1 MNSNKQILKWIC
13 ALTISI
19 VVYNECVVYFV
30 SYMSWPLNHASSI
43 KSINTTEGSTLRLL
57 LVADPQLI
65 GEDDEPWTY
74 GWLARWDADRFLH
87 NTYMLA
93 YNYVHPHSVIFLG
106 DLFDEG
112 LKASDQQF
120 RRYFDRFQ
128 SVFQLKNPASESTKF
143 VYLSGDN
150 DVGGEYFGDR
160 TDKLNERFE
169 SLFATSL
176 VDAFDLNDHVRFVK
190 LDLDR
195 TVSFYTSV
203 KRNYL
208 LKERLKPLEA
218 STNKNDHDRFMVI
231 LNHATLL
238 NRDPRELRAVSG
250 KISDPIR
257 YFGPKFNQFLYALKL
272 NEDLNAALVIKGD
285 SHKFYIARYSHS
297 LDRVEESFTY
307 KENPSNFYIV
317 QLKPYNSNSGRVKSF
332 HEISVP
338 TCSYRMGVP
347 NMAYGMLTISE

>member
-1 MNSNKQILKWIC
+1 MNSNKHILKWIC

-19 VVYNECVVYFV
+19 VVYNECIVYFV
-30 SYMSWPLNHASSI
+30 SYMSWPPNHASSI

-74 GWLARWDADRFLH
+74 GWLARWDSDRYLH

-93 YNYVHPHSVIFLG
+93 YNYVKPHSVVFLG

-120 RRYFDRFQ
+120 RRYFDRFK
-128 SVFQLKNPASESTKF
+128 SAFQLKSAASESTKF

-169 SLFATSL
+169 TVFGTSL

-208 LKERLKPLEA
+208 LKERLRPLEA
-218 STNKNDHDRFMVI
+218 STVKSDHDRFMVI

-238 NRDPRELRAVSG
+238 NRDPRELRAVSEAF
-250 KISDPIR
+250 
-257 YFGPKFNQFLYALKL
+257 FGHLA
-272 NEDLNAALVIKGD
+272 D
-285 SHKFYIARYSHS
+285 HS
-297 LDRVEESFTY
+297 LIESCF
-307 KENPSNFYIV
+307 
-317 QLKPYNSNSGRVKSF
+317 
-332 HEISVP
+332 
-338 TCSYRMGVP
+338 
-347 NMAYGMLTISE
+347 